1 ERNIEQNPAQKGGTH
16 LPEADLM
23 DKFIRTSVKTKHTSI
38 HPTYI
43 HKIYGPFYRIG
54 AKSGWKYFEN
64 LYVLFPKLCPYI
76 YCTISKVHISSK
88 LTVNFY
94 IVFSECVGMFFLSQ
108 KLSLPKHSN
117 KL

>member
-1 ERNIEQNPAQKGGTH
+1 MCTLDMVQYIYVRVCVCV
-16 LPEADLM
+16 
-23 DKFIRTSVKTKHTSI
+23 SVSVSV
-38 HPTYI
+38 
-43 HKIYGPFYRIG
+43 YGPFYRSG
-54 AKSGWKYFEN
+54 VKTGWKYFEI
-64 LYVLFPKLCPYI
+64 LYVLVPKLCPYI